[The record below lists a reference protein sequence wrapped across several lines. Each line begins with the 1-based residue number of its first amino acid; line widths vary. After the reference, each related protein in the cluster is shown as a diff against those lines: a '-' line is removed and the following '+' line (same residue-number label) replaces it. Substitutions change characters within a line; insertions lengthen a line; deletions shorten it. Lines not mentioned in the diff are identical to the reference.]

1 MQTIWLAYIGVAVA
15 ASALFAA
22 AGWRSRQVFHTS
34 AGNLDLLDMPGA
46 AADTA
51 ANQPLGDVAE
61 AVHIALKRLMPVIAS
76 QSVRVDVAAR
86 KGLMVRMRA
95 PALADLIEELLAS
108 VIHSAPASMLL
119 LTAAARGDR
128 VYISL
133 SDDMPNADPAIRQSQ
148 VRNLAESVAMR
159 GGALDINVRPDEGTT
174 TTVRLAA
181 AFEPLADADP
191 DKADTLKSHMPLGA
205 NQLR

>member
-1 MQTIWLAYIGVAVA
+1 MAYIGVAVA
-15 ASALFAA
+15 ASLLFAA

-34 AGNLDLLDMPGA
+34 SGSVDNLLDMSGPA
-46 AADTA
+46 NTMAD
-51 ANQPLGDVAE
+51 QPLSDVAE
-61 AVHIALKRLMPVIAS
+61 AIHIALKRLTPVITS

-86 KGLMVRMRA
+86 QGLMVRMRA
-95 PALADLIEELLAS
+95 PALADLVEELLAS

-148 VRNLAESVAMR
+148 VRNLAERVAMR
-159 GGALDINVRPDEGTT
+159 GGALDINVYPDEGTT
-174 TTVRLAA
+174 TTIRLATA
-181 AFEPLADADP
+181 SEPLAASDSGKAGAFKTHEPLDA
-191 DKADTLKSHMPLGA
+191 S
-205 NQLR
+205 QLR

>member
-1 MQTIWLAYIGVAVA
+1 MA
-15 ASALFAA
+15 ASILFAA

-34 AGNLDLLDMPGA
+34 IGNVDLLDMSRS
-46 AADTA
+46 AADTTA
-51 ANQPLGDVAE
+51 GHPLGDVAE
-61 AVHIALKRLMPVIAS
+61 AIDIALKRLMPVVIS

-86 KGLMVRMRA
+86 KGLMVRMHA
-95 PALADLIEELLAS
+95 PALADLLEELLAS

-148 VRNLAESVAMR
+148 VRNLTERVAMR
-159 GGALDINVRPDEGTT
+159 GGALDINVCPDEGTT
-174 TTVRLAA
+174 TTLRLAA
-181 AFEPLADADP
+181 ASEPQADADTG
-191 DKADTLKSHMPLGA
+191 KAGSFKAHRPLVSDRREA
-205 NQLR
+205 